1 MIKVA
6 IKYISIY
13 TLMMF
18 SFMLFFCVVGYYIFV
33 FDWGDNIIYSAI
45 NAVILI
51 SLIGASIAIYYLAEK
66 IRLVF

>member
-1 MIKVA
+1 MIKIA

-33 FDWGDNIIYSAI
+33 FDWGNNIIYSAI
-45 NAVILI
+45 NAVILT

>member
-1 MIKVA
+1 MIKIA

-13 TLMMF
+13 TLMIF

-33 FDWGDNIIYSAI
+33 FDWGNNIIHSAI

-51 SLIGASIAIYYLAEK
+51 SLIGVSIAIYYLAEK